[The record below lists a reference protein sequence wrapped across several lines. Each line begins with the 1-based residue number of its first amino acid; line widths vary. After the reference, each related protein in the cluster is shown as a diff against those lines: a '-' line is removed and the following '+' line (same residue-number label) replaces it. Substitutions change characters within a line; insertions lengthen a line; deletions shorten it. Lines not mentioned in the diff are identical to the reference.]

1 MIFSEFVQKLSS
13 VIQGSDSNGHFV
25 YTLFGVLLP
34 ENKRCAL
41 EFKEDT
47 FRRYYNGQ
55 SNITRIAKKVYAD
68 ANRKSFEDFIND
80 YGKDARIKLSEIF
93 SDELTD
99 INSYNAG
106 KLLSELFLEI
116 IKNAARK
123 SNKTPQ
129 RAILTNEKVTS
140 KSYHNNSDNTE
151 SNDNKNNN
159 KGSINVN
166 GRDIIIITD
175 SPNSTINASIN
186 NNKPDNSAE
195 KMIAIKH
202 FSKEYYQLIVTSED
216 DVFENG
222 IATIPTTMALTQ
234 SLVPP
239 EILSRCSTLT
249 NEGIEELKTF
259 PAIVCKENTDLHGRT
274 SPTQEAAYCYINS
287 IKKVGKNIKI
297 KFSPIEA
304 FAQSKLSEKV
314 FNLKMD
320 CDLTDL
326 NRTAWS
332 VHKVNLF
339 DAFDEADIQNM
350 PKPL

>member
-129 RAILTNEKVTS
+129 RAILTNEKVAP
-140 KSYHNNSDNTE
+140 KSDYDDVE
-151 SNDNKNNN
+151 KNNDKN
-159 KGSINVN
+159 NWQLKGKQIN
-166 GRDIIIITD
+166 IIYN
-175 SPNSTINASIN
+175 SPNSTINAPIN

-216 DVFENG
+216 DVFKNG

-339 DAFDEADIQNM
+339 DAFDEADIPNM

>member
-13 VIQGSDSNGHFV
+13 VIQGSERNGRFV
-25 YTLFGVLLP
+25 YTLFEVLLP
-34 ENKRCAL
+34 ENKRGAL
-41 EFKEDT
+41 KCKEDT

-68 ANRKSFEDFIND
+68 ANRKSFENFIND
-80 YGKDARIKLSEIF
+80 YGKSARTKLSEIF

-99 INSYNAG
+99 ITPYNAG

-116 IKNAARK
+116 IKNAAEEN
-123 SNKTPQ
+123 NKTTE
-129 RAILTNEKVTS
+129 RNTETILTNDKVAP
-140 KSYHNNSDNTE
+140 KSDYSDNIE
-151 SNDNKNNN
+151 RNNDK
-159 KGSINVN
+159 SLYVN
-166 GRDIIIITD
+166 GSNNFIIN
-175 SPNSTINASIN
+175 NSTINAPIN
-186 NNKPDNSAE
+186 NNKPNNTAE

-202 FSKEYYQLIVTSED
+202 FSKEYYQLIVTDEED
-216 DVFENG
+216 ILGNYIV
-222 IATIPTTMALTQ
+222 TIPTNMALTQ

-274 SPTQEAAYCYINS
+274 SLTQEALYCYINS

-297 KFSPIEA
+297 KFSYIESFKQA
-304 FAQSKLSEKV
+304 KLSENA
-314 FNLKMD
+314 FGLKMD

-339 DAFDEADIQNM
+339 DAFDEADIPNM
-350 PKPL
+350 PRPL